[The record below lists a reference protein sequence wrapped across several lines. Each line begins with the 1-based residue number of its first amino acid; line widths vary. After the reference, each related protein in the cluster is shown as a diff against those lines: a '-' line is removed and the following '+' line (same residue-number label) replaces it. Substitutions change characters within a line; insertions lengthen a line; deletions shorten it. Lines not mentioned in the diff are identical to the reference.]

1 VSSWGDHPPA
11 EVTAIAHQDPD
22 PVTFPPSDPRSYLL
36 EECIQARQEILGVMA
51 GMDDMPWLGFFPEA
65 KICVLDTIHSLRRA
79 LLKIE
84 DGIKLLTDV
93 PGKG

>member
-1 VSSWGDHPPA
+1 
-11 EVTAIAHQDPD
+11 
-22 PVTFPPSDPRSYLL
+22 
-36 EECIQARQEILGVMA
+36 MA